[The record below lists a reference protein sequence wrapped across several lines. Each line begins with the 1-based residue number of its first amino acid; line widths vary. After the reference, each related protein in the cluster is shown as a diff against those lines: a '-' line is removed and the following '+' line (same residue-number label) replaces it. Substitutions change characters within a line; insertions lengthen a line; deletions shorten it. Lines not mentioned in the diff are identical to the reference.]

1 MYRVMIVDDWEIFLK
16 QLKRKANFEAHGFS
30 VVHEASNGQAAFQYL
45 LEHEV
50 DLIITDIRMPGW
62 DGIDLL
68 KAMRKADIDTHVIF
82 LSEYEDFQYA
92 KQAIHYNITDYLV
105 KPVNPTELQRRLT
118 TLKQQL
124 DQQAAHQQG
133 LDDEQVE
140 AIVKCIILKQDLT
153 SSIQQLIGNLDE
165 PVDIKQANRQINSW
179 LKAISDG
186 ITEAHPW
193 YVRFQLP
200 YSLEIEVKEGIEQAV
215 KRAVETIA
223 RPVTQLFYTSVKQ
236 PLIEKVCQFA
246 LMTDDKVTIKM
257 IADALFVNKNYL
269 ADTFKKETGVTLGDY
284 LIHVKIYRAK
294 VLLSTTKAKL
304 YEISDQLGY
313 HHPEYFS
320 RVFKK
325 ETGLTPLQFREQ
337 SLAKSHQEG

>member
-16 QLKRKANFEAHGFS
+16 QLKRKGNFEAYGFT
-30 VVHEASNGQAAFQYL
+30 VVHEAADGQDAFHYL
-45 LEHEV
+45 LDHDV

-68 KAMRKADIDTHVIF
+68 KAMREAGIDTHVIF
-82 LSEYEDFQYA
+82 LSEYEDFHYA

-105 KPVNPTELQRRLT
+105 KPVNANELQRSLT
-118 TLKQQL
+118 ALKQQL
-124 DQQAAHQQG
+124 DQQAVHQHD
-133 LDDEQVE
+133 LDNEQIK
-140 AIVKCIILKQDLT
+140 AIVKCITLKQDLT
-153 SSIQQLIGNLDE
+153 SSIQQLIRNLDE
-165 PVDIKQANRQINSW
+165 PVDINQANRQINSW
-179 LKAISDG
+179 LEVISDS

-193 YVRFQLP
+193 YVRFQRP
-200 YSLEIEVKEGIEQAV
+200 YSLEIEPKEGMKQALT
-215 KRAVETIA
+215 RALEIIA
-223 RPVTQLFYTSVKQ
+223 HPVTQLFYRSTKQ

-246 LMTDDKVTIKM
+246 LTTDDKVTIKM

-269 ADTFKKETGVTLGDY
+269 ADTFKKETGLTLGDY
-284 LIHVKIYRAK
+284 LIQVKIYRAK

-313 HHPEYFS
+313 HNPDYLS

-337 SLAKSHQEG
+337 ALAKTND